1 MRKYYLRIPSR
12 NLIHSAKG
20 STWEEHKYIKRIN
33 GLYYYPDSYEGGRHL
48 SDEQKAQFGKEKV
61 EIDKL
66 SDSDIEKLALEG
78 IRGNFGNGQTRKDN
92 LGAHYQQVQDRINE
106 IMRNGGPDNISSK
119 KISDVNDSTKSSG
132 SAATS
137 TAVKKAKGI
146 NLDQVY
152 SVYKKQEERN
162 QGKNTAKTTAEKVPE
177 KKKNANTSGT
187 KRTANRRTR

>member
-1 MRKYYLRIPSR
+1 MRKYYLKRSSRI
-12 NLIHSAKG
+12 LIHSAKG
-20 STWEEHKYIKRIN
+20 STWEDHKYIKRIN

-78 IRGNFGNGQTRKDN
+78 IRGNFGNGQQRKDN

-106 IMRNGGPDNISSK
+106 IMRSGGPDSIGSK
-119 KISDVNDSTKSSG
+119 KVSEVSDSTKSSG
-132 SAATS
+132 STATN

-152 SVYKKQEERN
+152 SVYKRQEERN
-162 QGKNTAKTTAEKVPE
+162 GTKSNTSASSTST
-177 KKKNANTSGT
+177 KKNRADRAGSTT
-187 KRTANRRTR
+187 KSVSRRK